1 MFWIHSQSLFGD
13 WLTGRVHSATV
24 TSADDVKS
32 TAMVEWYERKI
43 CRGKEV
49 SGSYL
54 ETDLLGETAKLEW
67 PLHLTSL
74 AVQPFEV
81 VIAVSRFR

>member
-1 MFWIHSQSLFGD
+1 MESALSRFLVGLSVKISRSDGERKMPPCERVKGVLDTFTSLFGD

-49 SGSYL
+49 SGSQ
-54 ETDLLGETAKLEW
+54 
-67 PLHLTSL
+67 TSG
-74 AVQPFEV
+74 
-81 VIAVSRFR
+81 